1 MKEIKWGLV
10 FAVAIIIWMLIE
22 RASGLHSDNI
32 EYHAIV
38 TNLFAVVAI
47 VIYILALRD
56 KRSSLPDG
64 KMSWRQG
71 FVCGLKISV
80 VVAVLSPLVQLL
92 VHSVISPE
100 FFPNMREYAVTSGM
114 MSETRAN
121 QYFSLLTYS
130 FQSAVW
136 ALGMGVITSAVVA
149 VFLKRQ

>member
-64 KMSWRQG
+64 KMS
-71 FVCGLKISV
+71 
-80 VVAVLSPLVQLL
+80 
-92 VHSVISPE
+92 
-100 FFPNMREYAVTSGM
+100 
-114 MSETRAN
+114 
-121 QYFSLLTYS
+121 
-130 FQSAVW
+130 
-136 ALGMGVITSAVVA
+136 
-149 VFLKRQ
+149 